1 MIILRVGTW
10 TFPVIVLV
18 AACSTPAE
26 KPAPPAPA
34 AAPSVTKV
42 TKASGLG
49 TVAAGSPEDTLQAC
63 LARIPADATPGQR
76 LLAEQTCRRDQAER
90 R

>member
-10 TFPVIVLV
+10 IFSVIVLA

-26 KPAPPAPA
+26 KPGPPTPA
-34 AAPSVTKV
+34 AAPSV

>member
-10 TFPVIVLV
+10 IFPVIVLA

-34 AAPSVTKV
+34 AAPSV